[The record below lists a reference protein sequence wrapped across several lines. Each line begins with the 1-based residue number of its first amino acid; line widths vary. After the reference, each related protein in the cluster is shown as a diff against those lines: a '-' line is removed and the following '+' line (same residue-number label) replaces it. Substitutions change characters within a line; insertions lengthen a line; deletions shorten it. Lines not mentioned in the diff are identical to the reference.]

1 MQAPRDMGDP
11 RWGRPAALSRNV
23 SKSSSKTSD
32 ENEAHIHLP
41 ANRDNYDNDKDGRRP
56 IRNQRWGVP
65 SAAQT
70 RKTCLT

>member
-1 MQAPRDMGDP
+1 MGDP

-41 ANRDNYDNDKDGRRP
+41 ANRDNDDNDKDGRRP